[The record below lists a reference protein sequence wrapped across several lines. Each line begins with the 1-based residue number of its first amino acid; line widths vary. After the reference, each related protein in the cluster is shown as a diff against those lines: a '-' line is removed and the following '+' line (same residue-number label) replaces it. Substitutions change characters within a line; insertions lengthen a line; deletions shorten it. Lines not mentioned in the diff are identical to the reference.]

1 MNAQELINILAQHP
15 DAKIQ
20 YGYID
25 EHNSSVIHC
34 DYIEEYNIF
43 VLS

>member
-25 EHNSSVIHC
+25 GYTPVVTHC
-34 DYIEEYNIF
+34 DYVEEYNIF

>member
-1 MNAQELINILAQHP
+1 MNAQELINILEQHP

-25 EHNSSVIHC
+25 EYDSLVIHC
-34 DYIEEYNIF
+34 EYIEKYNIF